1 MKIATSPLSSYALAV
16 TDSTHP
22 LTGKNLTP
30 WDKDANRFDPKT
42 SVPDEEYGAVVYPD
56 RISLPFAL
64 TEESIA
70 NEQLDQFC
78 SSLPVAGVAEKEVVF
93 DRHPSNTQ
101 NLDVFVCV
109 RDAVSLQQ
117 PWAD

>member
-64 TEESIA
+64 TEERIA
-70 NEQLDQFC
+70 NEQLETFC
-78 SSLPVAGVAEKEVVF
+78 KSLPAAGIAENEASV
-93 DRHPSNTQ
+93 DRRSSTTQ
-101 NLDVFVCV
+101 NIDVFICV
-109 RDAVSLQQ
+109 REAVSLEQ
-117 PWAD
+117 PWTD